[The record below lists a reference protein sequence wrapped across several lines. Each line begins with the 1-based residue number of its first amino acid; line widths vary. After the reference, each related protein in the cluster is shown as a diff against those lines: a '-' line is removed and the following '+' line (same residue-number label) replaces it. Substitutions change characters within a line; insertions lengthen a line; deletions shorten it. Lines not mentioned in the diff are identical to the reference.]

1 MLIYL
6 IILCHLSSLDMIRMQ
21 YGNHEYIYIYMCV
34 CVHGYVWTLS
44 NFVSDGS
51 KVYFL
56 LVLVFGLGFLILIWV
71 LDCVYL
77 TVEFWNLD

>member
-1 MLIYL
+1 M
-6 IILCHLSSLDMIRMQ
+6 
-21 YGNHEYIYIYMCV
+21 
-34 CVHGYVWTLS
+34 HGYVWTLS